1 MNVGSK
7 GGPCLNLN
15 GVGNARRGLN
25 DGRVLRARGL
35 NDGRVRGGDLNDGRV
50 CGGDLNDGRVR
61 GGDLNDGRVC
71 SPNGHDIMDIP
82 DVATEGPD
90 AATNNDHDFTIVR
103 SRGRNLCPDG
113 VCLVILRTR
122 IKCK

>member
-15 GVGNARRGLN
+15 GVWNPCRGLN
-25 DGRVLRARGL
+25 DGRVLRARCL
-35 NDGRVRGGDLNDGRV
+35 NDGRRVR
-50 CGGDLNDGRVR
+50 GGDLNDGRVR

-71 SPNGHDIMDIP
+71 SNGHNIMGIP
-82 DVATEGPD
+82 DVATDGPD
-90 AATNNDHDFTIVR
+90 AFTNEDPGGVTIVR
-103 SRGRNLCPDG
+103 SRGRRKNLCPDG

-122 IKCK
+122 IECK